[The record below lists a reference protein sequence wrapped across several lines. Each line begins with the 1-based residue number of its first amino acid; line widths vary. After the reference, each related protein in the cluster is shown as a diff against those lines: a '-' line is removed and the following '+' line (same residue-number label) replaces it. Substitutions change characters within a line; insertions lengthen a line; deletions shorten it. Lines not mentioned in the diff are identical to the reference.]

1 MTYTAT
7 ATATTTSTMTEARV
21 RAVMRKVGAN
31 FRAFVTAG
39 LITEACA
46 SSWTADVT
54 YLQVLEALDYFEVQC
69 TTPAGTSFG
78 LRYTVAAD
86 GSIREDSRSGGL
98 DVYGI
103 PRNSK
108 LGLFASLRDDVSGN
122 VRDELKKRGWGFNG
136 SSLEGAESE
145 QRSFSRDGYGL
156 TRSKVGIWP

>member
-7 ATATTTSTMTEARV
+7 ATATTTMTEARV

-31 FRAFVTAG
+31 FQVFVTAG
-39 LITEACA
+39 HISQTRAN
-46 SSWTADVT
+46 SWTTDVT
-54 YLQVLEALDYFEVQC
+54 YLQLVEALDYFEVQC
-69 TTPAGTSFG
+69 TTPAGDTFG

-103 PRNSK
+103 PNNST
-108 LGLFASLRDDVSGN
+108 LGLFASLRDDVSSSS
-122 VRDELKKRGWGFNG
+122 VRDELKKRGWGFDG

-145 QRSFSRDGYGL
+145 RRSFSREGYGL